1 MFQAPFECS
10 GQTVTGRLLDIVSDR
25 RILSLNQALG
35 VQAGP
40 AKAAAHEQALTTDR
54 NLSAGQLV
62 AGQPADIA
70 PIAQHLPSLSQSDQA
85 EQGIGQRRNQ
95 PDLG

>member
-1 MFQAPFECS
+1 MLQAAFES
-10 GQTVTGRLLDIVSDR
+10 TSQAVTGRLVDIEGDR
-25 RILSLNQALG
+25 RILGFNQALG
-35 VQAGP
+35 VQTGP
-40 AKAAAHEQALTTDR
+40 AKSSAHEQTLAADR
-54 NLSAGQLV
+54 NLPTGQFV

-70 PIAQHLPSLSQSDQA
+70 PIAQHLPGLSQADKA